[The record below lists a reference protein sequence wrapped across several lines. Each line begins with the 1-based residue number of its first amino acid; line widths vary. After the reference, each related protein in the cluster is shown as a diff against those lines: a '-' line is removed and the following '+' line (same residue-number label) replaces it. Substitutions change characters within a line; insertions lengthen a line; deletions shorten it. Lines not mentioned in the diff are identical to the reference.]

1 MMKQKQYFL
10 YSIGILG
17 MVLIDQISKW
27 MATYYLKSQS
37 NFLIIKGV
45 LELEYLENR
54 GAAFGSFDGKRL
66 FLILLTVALTI
77 LIAYRLVCIPED
89 KKYRGMKICLMAIIS
104 GALGNLV
111 DRIFRGYVVDFIYF
125 VPINFPKF
133 NIADSYIVV
142 ALVLLMLLLFT
153 YYHEK
158 DTEFLLSL
166 KRRME

>member
-1 MMKQKQYFL
+1 
-10 YSIGILG
+10 
-17 MVLIDQISKW
+17 
-27 MATYYLKSQS
+27 
-37 NFLIIKGV
+37 
-45 LELEYLENR
+45 
-54 GAAFGSFDGKRL
+54 
-66 FLILLTVALTI
+66 
-77 LIAYRLVCIPED
+77 
-89 KKYRGMKICLMAIIS
+89 MKICLMAIIS

-142 ALVLLMLLLFT
+142 ALGFLMLLLFT
-153 YYHEK
+153 YYNER